1 MSVLFRNARVLTMDP
16 AAREIARTDVL
27 VEGPLIAAMGPDL
40 VPPDQDTRIID
51 ATGHLLM
58 PGLINGH
65 LHSPGNLMKGA
76 VVDQPLELFM
86 LYEVPPLMTV
96 PESARLYYLRTLLG
110 AVEMLKIGVTAV
122 HDDAFFIPVP
132 TRETVAAVMT
142 AYSNA
147 GMRAT
152 VTLDQ
157 PNVVEYEKYPFL
169 EDILPPHVRAAMRR
183 APLQSDAELLT
194 AYRNFIA
201 DWNGAAG
208 GRLRC
213 AVSCSAPQRV
223 TPTYLEALTDLA
235 RQHDLPFDIHILE
248 TRLQRVLGQVK
259 YGGRSLIRYVHDL
272 GCLDERKMVIHAV
285 WIDQD
290 DIALMAN
297 AGCTI
302 AHNPISNLKIG
313 SGVMPFRPL
322 REAGIPICLGSDE
335 ASTDDTLNMWNVAK
349 TAGLIHKITDPD
361 WRRWP
366 TAPEILDCLI
376 TGGARSLRL
385 SDRIGRIAP
394 GYEADL
400 ILDRPRHHPLHP
412 PQRPRAPAR
421 LLRDRHLR
429 RPDHGP
435 GADRG
440 RAWEGADG
448 GRGEAQGGG
457 AGGDGGVQRGAGGLA
472 RERGG
477 VGAVLPGDVRADAGG
492 AGADAAVGAAVWV
505 KERSADH
512 PSHACA
518 VRWQAGMPPGRTHAS
533 VFPLAS
539 HG

>member
-1 MSVLFRNARVLTMDP
+1 M
-16 AAREIARTDVL
+16 L

-223 TPTYLEALTDLA
+223 TPSYLEALTDLA

-272 GCLDERKMVIHAV
+272 GLPRRA
-285 WIDQD
+285 QD
-290 DIALMAN
+290 
-297 AGCTI
+297 G
-302 AHNPISNLKIG
+302 HP
-313 SGVMPFRPL
+313 R
-322 REAGIPICLGSDE
+322 
-335 ASTDDTLNMWNVAK
+335 
-349 TAGLIHKITDPD
+349 H
-361 WRRWP
+361 
-366 TAPEILDCLI
+366 
-376 TGGARSLRL
+376 
-385 SDRIGRIAP
+385 
-394 GYEADL
+394 
-400 ILDRPRHHPLHP
+400 LDRPGRHRADGQRRLHHR
-412 PQRPRAPAR
+412 PQPDQQPE
-421 LLRDRHLR
+421 DRLR
-429 RPDHGP
+429 RH
-435 GADRG
+435 A
-440 RAWEGADG
+440 
-448 GRGEAQGGG
+448 
-457 AGGDGGVQRGAGGLA
+457 
-472 RERGG
+472 
-477 VGAVLPGDVRADAGG
+477 LPPACGTPAS
-492 AGADAAVGAAVWV
+492 
-505 KERSADH
+505 RSASAPTRPPPTT
-512 PSHACA
+512 PSTCGTSP
-518 VRWQAGMPPGRTHAS
+518 RPPA
-533 VFPLAS
+533 
-539 HG
+539 

>member
-1 MSVLFRNARVLTMDP
+1 MPTLFRNARVLTMDP
-16 AAREIARTDVL
+16 ARREIAATDVL
-27 VEGPLIAAMGPDL
+27 VEGARITAMGTRL
-40 VPPDQDTRIID
+40 TPPDQDTRIID

-76 VVDQPLELFM
+76 IVDQPLELFM
-86 LYEVPPLMTV
+86 LHEVPPLMTV
-96 PESARLYYLRTLLG
+96 PESARLYHLRTLLG

-132 TRETVAAVMT
+132 TRATVAAVMT
-142 AYSNA
+142 AYRTA

-169 EDILPPHVRAAMRR
+169 EDLLPAHAREAMRAAPR
-183 APLQSDAELLT
+183 QSDQELLA
-194 AYRNFIA
+194 AYREFIA
-201 DWNGAAG
+201 EWNGAAD

-285 WIDQD
+285 WIDRD
-290 DIALMAN
+290 DIDLMAQ

-302 AHNPISNLKIG
+302 AHNPISNLKLG

-322 REAGIPICLGSDE
+322 RDAGIPICLGSDE
-335 ASTDDTLNMWNVAK
+335 ASTDDTLNMWGVAK
-349 TAGLIHKITDPD
+349 AAGLVHKITDPD

-376 TGGARSLRL
+376 TSGAKSMRL
-385 SDRIGRIAP
+385 ADRIGRIAE

-400 ILDRPRHHPLHP
+400 ILIDLDTLPFTPLNDLERQLVFCENGCSVTLTMVQGRIVAEHG
-412 PQRPRAPAR
+412 QVLTVDEAR
-421 LLRDRHLR
+421 LRAEVREVMAEYNEVLAGSRANAEEL
-429 RPDHGP
+429 GP
-435 GADRG
+435 YYQAMYERTLAE
-440 RAWEGADG
+440 R
-448 GRGEAQGGG
+448 
-457 AGGDGGVQRGAGGLA
+457 VPMQR
-472 RERGG
+472 
-477 VGAVLPGDVRADAGG
+477 
-492 AGADAAVGAAVWV
+492 WV
-505 KERSADH
+505 PAF
-512 PSHACA
+512 
-518 VRWQAGMPPGRTHAS
+518 G
-533 VFPLAS
+533 
-539 HG
+539 

>member
-40 VPPDQDTRIID
+40 VPPDQDTRIVD

-223 TPTYLEALTDLA
+223 TPSYLEALTDLA

-290 DIALMAN
+290 DIALMAGS
-297 AGCTI
+297 GCTI

-313 SGVMPFRPL
+313 SGVMPFRAL
-322 REAGIPICLGSDE
+322 RDAGIPICLGSDE

-385 SDRIGRIAP
+385 ADRIGRIAP

-400 ILDRPRHHPLHP
+400 ILIDLDTLPFTPLNDLERQLVFCEPGTSVALTMVQGRIVAEHGKVLTVDE
-412 PQRPRAPAR
+412 AR
-421 LLRDRHLR
+421 LRAEVREVMAEYNEVLAGSRANAEEL
-429 RPDHGP
+429 GP
-435 GADRG
+435 YYQAMYERTL
-440 RAWEGADG
+440 
-448 GRGEAQGGG
+448 GEA
-457 AGGDGGVQRGAGGLA
+457 VPMQR
-472 RERGG
+472 
-477 VGAVLPGDVRADAGG
+477 
-492 AGADAAVGAAVWV
+492 WV
-505 KERSADH
+505 A
-512 PSHACA
+512 
-518 VRWQAGMPPGRTHAS
+518 PPR
-533 VFPLAS
+533 
-539 HG
+539 